1 MTFMTSMR
9 KNGAHPSARR
19 SRPGRAILLAGLTFA
34 LASSAAGVAQTPPRT
49 PSTRVDRAQ
58 GVQAFETVRQVLQ
71 HPRCQNCHI
80 QGDAP
85 LQFDEG
91 RVHAQNVKRGVDG
104 KGVPGLTCGTCH
116 AAANSPASYGTH
128 APPGAPNWHLPPA
141 AHKMVF
147 LGMSSGAVCR
157 TLKDPAANGG
167 KNLAALVEHVS
178 SDKLVLWGWS
188 PGGGRAPVSISH
200 EDFVSKFKT
209 WVDAGAPCPER

>member
-1 MTFMTSMR
+1 MRMTPMMTPTMTWTRR
-9 KNGAHPSARR
+9 KGAT
-19 SRPGRAILLAGLTFA
+19 LLAGVA
-34 LASSAAGVAQTPPRT
+34 LAAAWSAWSAVGIAQ
-49 PSTRVDRAQ
+49 TRVDRAQ

-104 KGVPGLTCGTCH
+104 KGVAGLTCGTCH
-116 AAANSPASYGTH
+116 SAANSPASYGTH

-141 AHKMVF
+141 SHKMVF
-147 LGMSSGAVCR
+147 LGLSSGAVCR

-167 KNLAALVEHVS
+167 KDLAALVEHVS
-178 SDKLVLWGWS
+178 SDKLVLWGWA
-188 PGGGRAPVSISH
+188 PGANRAPVSVSH
-200 EDFVSKFKT
+200 DEFVAKFKT